1 MRRQNPPQAHLENAA
16 RIENYL
22 RPTTIIPAYAILAAV
37 SLAVIA
43 LFFILFLNESILA
56 PTASTITTFL
66 IVAAIPILLA
76 VIFCVSRPSDP
87 ISLGLRGMA
96 RQWRRPL
103 ELSAQECTFKH
114 LLGDGDGLSV
124 TISIYYP
131 VKNHNQTADGRIYTY
146 VNSALA
152 RDCSLRITTPTFQQ
166 VEDAIDPALE
176 ILANEDGILVLYSV
190 VRDIHKIQAD
200 YNFHEGELESAEFWR
215 TGT

>member
-1 MRRQNPPQAHLENAA
+1 MRRQNPPQTHLDNAV

-22 RPTTIIPAYAILAAV
+22 RPTTIFPAYAILAAV

-43 LFFILFLNESILA
+43 LFFILFLNETLLA
-56 PTASTITTFL
+56 PTVSTITTFL
-66 IVAAIPILLA
+66 IVGSIPVLLA
-76 VIFCVSRPSDP
+76 MIFCVSRPRDP
-87 ISLGLRGMA
+87 ISHWLKSMA
-96 RQWRRPL
+96 KQWRTPL
-103 ELSAQECTFKH
+103 ELAAQECTFKK
-114 LLGDGDGLSV
+114 LMGDGDGLSI
-124 TISIYYP
+124 TISLYYP
-131 VKNHNQTADGRIYTY
+131 AKNHSQAVDSRIYTY

-166 VEDAIDPALE
+166 VEEAIDPALE
-176 ILANEDGILVLYSV
+176 VLCEEDNILVLYPV

>member
-22 RPTTIIPAYAILAAV
+22 RPTTIIPAYAILAAIA
-37 SLAVIA
+37 LAVIA
-43 LFFILFLNESILA
+43 LFFILFLNESLLA

-66 IVAAIPILLA
+66 IVGSIPVLLA
-76 VIFCVSRPSDP
+76 CIFCVSRPHDP
-87 ISLGLRGMA
+87 VSHWLRGMA
-96 RQWRRPL
+96 KQWRTPL
-103 ELSAQECTFKH
+103 ELAAQECTFKE

-124 TISIYYP
+124 TVSLYYP
-131 VKNHNQTADGRIYTY
+131 VKSHNRTTDSHIYTY
-146 VNSALA
+146 VNSTLA
-152 RDCSLRITTPTFQQ
+152 RECSLRITIPTFQQ
-166 VEDAIDPALE
+166 VEEAIDPALE
-176 ILANEDGILVLYSV
+176 ILAKEDDILVLYPV